1 MSRSRRW
8 LGLSPDDVRPTRSL
22 GAIIGLDTLAELLIE
37 GVATAAFLVRIG
49 AALLPLAMAARA
61 LAEVVVA
68 LAYGR
73 LTARWSAART
83 LRGVALL
90 GSVAVALCA
99 LAAGTTAGVWAA
111 FVTASV
117 LARLRVI
124 HFGVLALEE
133 LEGGAAP
140 RVLPIVYACARASAL
155 VAGPVLAFAAGP
167 LGTAPLLGAAA
178 GVYGLCALV
187 QGRWLGLRSTARSLP
202 APSLQLEDEAP
213 PSLATRVPKQ
223 SPRWLL
229 GAILVGAAA
238 LALGRIALRTQS
250 GAILEVSFSEAR
262 LASVLGLY
270 FAVAGG
276 VALVLQLGVVGRVL
290 SADGLPL
297 LNLGWAAVYLGAQL
311 LLALGPATVAI
322 ALGARLVESELRNA
336 VRTPVAN
343 LLYDA
348 MPPGK
353 RAHARTL
360 VIGVTIPLVS
370 LAGGLALGATGAPP
384 IALAVVGIAAAVVL
398 LLASWAQNRAWRRS
412 LTTR

>member
-1 MSRSRRW
+1 MSRFERW
-8 LGLSPDDVRPTRSL
+8 LGLSPDDVHPTRAL
-22 GAIIGLDTLAELLIE
+22 GAIIGLDTLAELLVE

-73 LTARWSAART
+73 LAARWSAART
-83 LRGVALL
+83 LRGVA
-90 GSVAVALCA
+90 VAGALAVGLCA
-99 LAAGTTAGVWAA
+99 FGVGTIAGVWAA
-111 FVTASV
+111 FVVASV

-124 HFGVLALEE
+124 HFGVLALET

-140 RVLPIVYACARASAL
+140 RVLPVVYACARAAAL
-155 VAGPVLAFAAGP
+155 VAGPVLALAAGP
-167 LGTAPLLGAAA
+167 LGTAPLLAAAA
-178 GVYGLCALV
+178 GVYALCALV
-187 QGRWLGLRSTARSLP
+187 QGRWLGRGAAVRSQP
-202 APSLQLEDEAP
+202 VPSLQLDDEAP
-213 PSLATRVPKQ
+213 PSLATDAPRQ

-238 LALGRIALRTQS
+238 LAAGRIALRTQS
-250 GAILEVSFSEAR
+250 GAILEASFTEAR
-262 LASVLGLY
+262 LTSVLGVY
-270 FAVAGG
+270 FAVAGC
-276 VALVLQLGVVGRVL
+276 VALLLQLGVVGRVL
-290 SADGLPL
+290 AADGLPF
-297 LNLGWAAVYLGAQL
+297 LNLGWAVAYLGAQL

-348 MPPGK
+348 MPPER
-353 RAHARTL
+353 RAPARTL

-384 IALAVVGIAAAVVL
+384 VALAAVGIAAAVVL
-398 LLASWAQNRAWRRS
+398 ALAAWAQNRAWRAS
-412 LTTR
+412 TAG